1 MSSTLLNLIKSKRS
15 IAILIDPE
23 KFRLQNS
30 LVFFEKL
37 KIANPNF
44 IFIGGSTVSKVDFDF
59 CISTIK
65 KNVNFPIIIF
75 PGGSHQISPLADG
88 ILLLSLI
95 SGRNPDY
102 LIGHHIAAAEELNEM
117 PLEIISTS
125 YLFFVLMHFD
135 LTSVEYI
142 SQTTPLPSDQNA
154 LARRIALAGKL
165 QGKQLTYLDAGS
177 GANNPISSIMIEQV
191 KSIGSPL
198 IVGGGIKSIN
208 EIERCHNAGA
218 NVVVIGNAIENEIDF
233 LLISLRTGNLGLNSF
248 LHVKHL
254 FLMEP
259 NWNPFLE
266 KQMIDRIFRLGQ
278 ENEQIF
284 IYKFVMQNTIETKI
298 ALLQNSHL
306 KWGVK

>member
-1 MSSTLLNLIKSKRS
+1 MSSTILNNIKKKRS

-23 KFRLQNS
+23 KFKLQNS
-30 LVFFEKL
+30 DVFFDKL

-65 KNVNFPIIIF
+65 KNINFPIIIF
-75 PGGSHQISPLADG
+75 PGASHQISPLADG

-102 LIGHHIAAAEELNEM
+102 LIGHHIAAAEELDEM
-117 PLEIISTS
+117 SLEIISTS
-125 YLFFVLMHFD
+125 YLLVD
-135 LTSVEYI
+135 GGKKTSVEYI

-177 GANNPISSIMIEQV
+177 GANNPISSTMIEQV

-198 IVGGGIKSIN
+198 IVGGGIRSLD

-218 NVVVIGNAIENEIDF
+218 NVVVIGNAIENDIDF
-233 LLISLRTGNLGLNSF
+233 LLDIANYQKLYRELNS
-248 LHVKHL
+248 
-254 FLMEP
+254 
-259 NWNPFLE
+259 
-266 KQMIDRIFRLGQ
+266 I
-278 ENEQIF
+278 
-284 IYKFVMQNTIETKI
+284 
-298 ALLQNSHL
+298 
-306 KWGVK
+306 

>member
-23 KFRLQNS
+23 KFKLQNTD
-30 LVFFEKL
+30 VFFEKL
-37 KIANPNF
+37 RTANPNF

-59 CISTIK
+59 CISMIK
-65 KNVNFPIIIF
+65 KNVNFPVIIF
-75 PGGSHQISPLADG
+75 PGGSHQISSLADG

-125 YLFFVLMHFD
+125 YLLVD
-135 LTSVEYI
+135 GGKKTSVEYI

-177 GANNPISSIMIEQV
+177 GANNPISSTMIEQV

-198 IVGGGIKSIN
+198 IVGGGIRSIN
-208 EIERCHNAGA
+208 EIERCHKAGA

-233 LLISLRTGNLGLNSF
+233 LLDIANYQKLNRNLSTL
-248 LHVKHL
+248 
-254 FLMEP
+254 
-259 NWNPFLE
+259 
-266 KQMIDRIFRLGQ
+266 
-278 ENEQIF
+278 
-284 IYKFVMQNTIETKI
+284 
-298 ALLQNSHL
+298 
-306 KWGVK
+306 

>member
-1 MSSTLLNLIKSKRS
+1 MSSIFFDLISKKRS
-15 IAILIDPE
+15 IAVLIDPE
-23 KFRLQNS
+23 KFKFQNS
-30 LVFFEKL
+30 DVFFEKL
-37 KIANPNF
+37 RIANPNF

-65 KNVNFPIIIF
+65 KNLNFPIIIF
-75 PGGSHQISPLADG
+75 PGGSHQISPLADA

-125 YLFFVLMHFD
+125 YLLVD
-135 LTSVEYI
+135 GGKKTSVEYI
-142 SQTTPLPSDQNA
+142 SQTTPLPSDQIA

-177 GANNPISSIMIEQV
+177 GANNPIPSVMIEQV

-198 IVGGGIKSIN
+198 IVGGGIRSIE

-218 NVVVIGNAIENEIDF
+218 NLLVIGNAIENEVDF
-233 LLISLRTGNLGLNSF
+233 LLDIANYQKSNHGLNP
-248 LHVKHL
+248 H
-254 FLMEP
+254 
-259 NWNPFLE
+259 
-266 KQMIDRIFRLGQ
+266 
-278 ENEQIF
+278 
-284 IYKFVMQNTIETKI
+284 
-298 ALLQNSHL
+298 
-306 KWGVK
+306 

>member
-1 MSSTLLNLIKSKRS
+1 MSSIFFDLISKKRS
-15 IAILIDPE
+15 IAVLIDPE
-23 KFRLQNS
+23 KFKFQNS
-30 LVFFEKL
+30 DVFFEKL
-37 KIANPNF
+37 RIANPNF

-65 KNVNFPIIIF
+65 KNSNFPIIIF
-75 PGGSHQISPLADG
+75 PGGSHQISPLADA

-125 YLFFVLMHFD
+125 YLLVD
-135 LTSVEYI
+135 GGKKTSVEYI
-142 SQTTPLPSDQNA
+142 SQTTPLPSDQIA

-177 GANNPISSIMIEQV
+177 GANNPIPSVMIEQV

-198 IVGGGIKSIN
+198 IVGGGIRSIE

-218 NVVVIGNAIENEIDF
+218 NVVVIGNAIENEVDF
-233 LLISLRTGNLGLNSF
+233 LLDIANYQKSNHGLNP
-248 LHVKHL
+248 H
-254 FLMEP
+254 
-259 NWNPFLE
+259 
-266 KQMIDRIFRLGQ
+266 
-278 ENEQIF
+278 
-284 IYKFVMQNTIETKI
+284 
-298 ALLQNSHL
+298 
-306 KWGVK
+306 

>member
-23 KFRLQNS
+23 KFKLQNTD
-30 LVFFEKL
+30 VFFEKL
-37 KIANPNF
+37 RTANPNF

-102 LIGHHIAAAEELNEM
+102 LIGHHIAAAEELHEM
-117 PLEIISTS
+117 SLEIISTS
-125 YLFFVLMHFD
+125 YLLVD
-135 LTSVEYI
+135 GGKKTSVEYI

-198 IVGGGIKSIN
+198 IVGGGIRSIN

-233 LLISLRTGNLGLNSF
+233 LLDISNYQKLNRD
-248 LHVKHL
+248 LTTL
-254 FLMEP
+254 
-259 NWNPFLE
+259 
-266 KQMIDRIFRLGQ
+266 
-278 ENEQIF
+278 
-284 IYKFVMQNTIETKI
+284 
-298 ALLQNSHL
+298 
-306 KWGVK
+306 

>member
-1 MSSTLLNLIKSKRS
+1 MSSTILNNLKKNCS

-23 KFRLQNS
+23 KFKFQNS
-30 LVFFEKL
+30 DVFFEKL
-37 KIANPNF
+37 RTADPNF

-65 KNVNFPIIIF
+65 KNINFPIIIF
-75 PGGSHQISPLADG
+75 PGASHQISPLADG

-102 LIGHHIAAAEELNEM
+102 LIGHHIAAAEELDEM
-117 PLEIISTS
+117 SLEIISTS
-125 YLFFVLMHFD
+125 YLLVD
-135 LTSVEYI
+135 GGKKTSVEYI

-177 GANNPISSIMIEQV
+177 GANNPISSTMIEQV

-198 IVGGGIKSIN
+198 IVGGGIRSIN

-218 NVVVIGNAIENEIDF
+218 NVVVIGNAIENDIDF
-233 LLISLRTGNLGLNSF
+233 LLDIANYQKLYRELNS
-248 LHVKHL
+248 
-254 FLMEP
+254 
-259 NWNPFLE
+259 
-266 KQMIDRIFRLGQ
+266 I
-278 ENEQIF
+278 
-284 IYKFVMQNTIETKI
+284 
-298 ALLQNSHL
+298 
-306 KWGVK
+306 

>member
-1 MSSTLLNLIKSKRS
+1 MPSIFFDLISRNRS
-15 IAILIDPE
+15 IAVLIDPE
-23 KFRLQNS
+23 KFKFQNS
-30 LVFFEKL
+30 DVFFEKL

-65 KNVNFPIIIF
+65 KNTNFPIIIF

-117 PLEIISTS
+117 SLEIISTS
-125 YLFFVLMHFD
+125 YLLVD
-135 LTSVEYI
+135 GGKKTSVEYI

-177 GANNPISSIMIEQV
+177 GAKNPISSEMIEQV
-191 KSIGSPL
+191 KSIDSPL
-198 IVGGGIKSIN
+198 IVGGGIRSIE

-218 NVVVIGNAIENEIDF
+218 NVVVIGNAIESQIDF
-233 LLISLRTGNLGLNSF
+233 LLDISNYQ
-248 LHVKHL
+248 K
-254 FLMEP
+254 
-259 NWNPFLE
+259 
-266 KQMIDRIFRLGQ
+266 
-278 ENEQIF
+278 
-284 IYKFVMQNTIETKI
+284 
-298 ALLQNSHL
+298 L
-306 KWGVK
+306 KSE